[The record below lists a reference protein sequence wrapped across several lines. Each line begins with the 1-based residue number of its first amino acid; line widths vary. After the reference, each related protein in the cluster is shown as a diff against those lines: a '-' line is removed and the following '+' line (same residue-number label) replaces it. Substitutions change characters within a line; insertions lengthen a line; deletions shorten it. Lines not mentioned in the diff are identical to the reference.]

1 MSHYTPRNY
10 STTKRME
17 SVGYDPE
24 TRYTETMKRDFVP
37 NHESF
42 DPESLPEKRKIFIA
56 ILLTLGMT

>member
-1 MSHYTPRNY
+1 
-10 STTKRME
+10 ME